1 MAKTYKVEGYKTVS
15 YFSKK
20 RNEQVE
26 GTSLYVSRD
35 ISAEEGATGR
45 ECKEV
50 WLTQQATYKPLVG
63 DEVCILYNDRGYV
76 DDVISYGSF

>member
-1 MAKTYKVEGYKTVS
+1 MAKTYTVEGFKNVS

-35 ISAEEGATGR
+35 ISAEDGATGR

-50 WLTQQATYKPLVG
+50 WLTQQATYSPLSVTKSVSG
-63 DEVCILYNDRGYV
+63 TMNVAMRTM
-76 DDVISYGSF
+76 